1 MANNN
6 QFRNSFAK
14 RIDKSK
20 NKVDLYIKRFVTKL
34 DLKLV
39 ESSPVKTGTFK
50 ANWMFGNGLVNSATI
65 VSTTPA
71 NNSQAINSI
80 KVNGQVLYLSN
91 SLPYAMALER
101 GHSKIQAPQG
111 IARIAIIEMQ
121 SEANKIGAE
130 LRLL

>member
-50 ANWMFGNGLVNSATI
+50 ANWMFGDGVVNRATI
-65 VSTTPA
+65 ISTTPSD
-71 NNSQAINSI
+71 NSQEINSI
-80 KVNGQVLYLSN
+80 KVNGQIIYLSN
-91 SLPYAMALER
+91 SLPYAGELER
-101 GHSKIQAPQG
+101 GSSKQAPQG
-111 IARIAIIEMQ
+111 IARLTIIEMQ
-121 SEANKIGAE
+121 SEANSIGAE

>member
-65 VSTTPA
+65 ISTTPA
-71 NNSQAINSI
+71 DNSQKINSI
-80 KVNGQVLYLSN
+80 KINGQILYLSN
-91 SLPYAMALER
+91 SLDYAGALER
-101 GHSKIQAPQG
+101 GHSKQTPLG

-121 SEANKIGAE
+121 SEANSIGAE